1 VKSAGLVWHQTALEQ
16 RSFWRNPQTAF
27 FTFALP
33 VGLLV
38 IFGAVAGNHAIPRL
52 HGLHAPVVLVPGF
65 LAFGIIVAAY
75 QNLAATITL
84 LRSEGV
90 LKRIRSTPLQPGAYV
105 AAHLCSGV
113 VTCVALAAVTVT
125 LGAAVFGAAP
135 LGRRSLLL
143 VGVLVLGVTCFAS
156 LGLAITAAIPTADA
170 AGPVTNGTYL
180 PLAIVSGTFSYDLVL
195 PAWLNRIA
203 ALFPVK
209 AFTDALR
216 TCYNPIARA
225 TPTTEILVLAAWTFA
240 GVVLTRRYFRWE
252 P

>member
-1 VKSAGLVWHQTALEQ
+1 MTSAGLVWHQTRLEQ
-16 RSFWRNPQTAF
+16 RSFWRNPQSAF

-38 IFGAVAGNHAIPRL
+38 IFGAIAGNHAIPRL
-52 HGLHAPVVLVPGF
+52 HGVRAPVLLVPGF
-65 LAFGIIVAAY
+65 LAFGIMVAVY

-90 LKRIRSTPLQPGAYV
+90 LKRIRSTPLQPSAYV
-105 AAHLCSGV
+105 AAHLGSGV
-113 VTCVALAAVTVT
+113 ITCASLAAVIVT
-125 LGAAVFGAAP
+125 LGSAVFGVTP
-135 LGRRSLLL
+135 LGTRSLLF
-143 VGVLVLGVTCFAS
+143 VAVLVVGVTCFAS

-170 AGPVTNGTYL
+170 SGPVTNATYL
-180 PLAIVSGTFSYDLVL
+180 PLAIVSGTFSYDLIV
-195 PAWLNRIA
+195 PAWLSRIT

-216 TCYNPIARA
+216 ICYNPVARS
-225 TPTTEILVLAAWTFA
+225 TPTSQILVLVAWTLA
-240 GVVLTRRYFRWE
+240 GVVLTMRYFRWE